1 MCERNSFLLTRKS
14 RMNSETLIQNY
25 HTNPALFDEMQ
36 QNGEIRIPYQ
46 KLMEAL
52 RTHSIDELKLKDKLA
67 AELFMNQGITFTVYS
82 DNAGIE
88 RIFPFDILPRIITAA
103 EWDHVEKGIT
113 QRLKALNLFLK
124 DIYGEQQIIKDKV
137 IPAELIAS
145 CQHYLREVA
154 GIKVPHD
161 IYVHISGIDLI
172 RGEDGTFYILE
183 DNLRTPS
190 GVSYMLENREVT
202 KRLFP
207 ELLSKANVRMVHN
220 YPLLLHNN
228 LMALSPRAIS
238 KPTVVLLTPGIYNS
252 AYYEHTFLA
261 RQMGIQLVE
270 GRDLVIDNH
279 KVYMKTTGGLQ
290 QVDVI
295 YRRID
300 DEFMDPLLFRPDS
313 MLGVPGIMGAY
324 RKGTVALANAV
335 GNGVADDKAVYAY
348 VPAMIKYYLNEDPIL
363 QNVPTYQMSNEDER
377 KHVFEN
383 MHKMVVKRTNQSGGY
398 GMLMGNKATEEE
410 MRLFKNEIEKNPREF
425 IAQPIIQLST
435 VPCFLDGQLKARH
448 VDLRPYALC
457 GPDGVKIV
465 PGGLTRVAL
474 KEGSLVVN
482 SSQGGGS
489 KDTWVID

>member
-1 MCERNSFLLTRKS
+1 
-14 RMNSETLIQNY
+14 MNSETLIKNY

-36 QNGEIRIPYQ
+36 QGGEIRIPYQ

-124 DIYGEQQIIKDKV
+124 DIYNEQQIIHDKI

-207 ELLSKANVRMVHN
+207 DLLSKANVRMVHN

-383 MHKMVVKRTNQSGGY
+383 MNKMVVKRTNQSGGY
-398 GMLMGNKATEEE
+398 GMLMGNKATEDE

>member
-1 MCERNSFLLTRKS
+1 MS
-14 RMNSETLIQNY
+14 RDELIHQY
-25 HTNPALFDEMQ
+25 NPDHHLFDEMKQ
-36 QNGEIRIPYQ
+36 GSDIRVPYQ
-46 KLMEAL
+46 KLMETIL
-52 RTHSIDELKLKDKLA
+52 EHSVETLHLKAKLA
-67 AELFMNQGITFTVYS
+67 GDLFMNQGITFTVYS
-82 DNAGIE
+82 DDEGIE

-103 EWDHVEKGIT
+103 EWDHIEKGIQ

-124 DIYGEQQIIKDKV
+124 DIYNEQQIIKDKI
-137 IPAELIAS
+137 IPAELISS
-145 CQHYLREVA
+145 CSHYMREVA

-207 ELLSKANVRMVHN
+207 ELLSNANVRMVNN
-220 YPLLLHNN
+220 YPLMLHNN
-228 LMALSPRAIS
+228 LMALSPRPVS
-238 KPTVVLLTPGIYNS
+238 NPTVVLLTPGIYNS

-270 GRDLVIDNH
+270 GKDLVINNH
-279 KVYMKTTGGLQ
+279 KVFMKTTSGFQ

-300 DEFMDPLLFRPDS
+300 DEFMDPLLFRSDS
-313 MLGVPGIMGAY
+313 VLGVPGIMGAY

-335 GNGVADDKAVYAY
+335 GNGVADDKAVYVY
-348 VPAMIKYYLNEDPIL
+348 VPAMIKYYLNEEPIL
-363 QNVPTYQMSNEDER
+363 PNVPTYQMSNEDER

-383 MHKMVVKRTNQSGGY
+383 MQRMVVKRTNQSGGY
-398 GMLMGNKATEEE
+398 GMLMGNKASDEK
-410 MRLFKNEIEKNPREF
+410 MNQMKIEIEKHPREF

-435 VPCFLDGQLKARH
+435 VPCFIDGQLKPRH

-457 GPDGVKIV
+457 GPDGIKIV

-474 KEGSLVVN
+474 REGSLVVN

-489 KDTWVID
+489 KDTWVVD

>member
-1 MCERNSFLLTRKS
+1 MSS
-14 RMNSETLIQNY
+14 DHLIHQY
-25 HTNPALFDEMQ
+25 KPDHHLFDEMKQ
-36 QNGEIRIPYQ
+36 GSDIRVPYQ
-46 KLMEAL
+46 KLMETIFEHSVEAL
-52 RTHSIDELKLKDKLA
+52 HLKAKLA
-67 AELFMNQGITFTVYS
+67 GDLFMNQGITFTVYS
-82 DNAGIE
+82 DDEGIE

-103 EWDHVEKGIT
+103 EWDHIEKGIQ

-124 DIYGEQQIIKDKV
+124 DIYNEQQIIKDRI
-137 IPAELIAS
+137 IPAELISS

-154 GIKVPHD
+154 GIKVPYD
-161 IYVHISGIDLI
+161 LYVHISGIDLI
-172 RGEDGTFYILE
+172 RGEDGTFFILE

-207 ELLSKANVRMVHN
+207 ELLSNANVRMVNN
-220 YPLLLHNN
+220 YPLMLHNN
-228 LMALSPRAIS
+228 LMALSPRPVS
-238 KPTVVLLTPGIYNS
+238 NPTVVLLTPGIYNS

-270 GRDLVIDNH
+270 GKDLVINNH
-279 KVYMKTTGGLQ
+279 KVFMKTTSGFQ

-313 MLGVPGIMGAY
+313 VLGVPGIMGAY

-335 GNGVADDKAVYAY
+335 GNGVADDKAVYVY
-348 VPAMIKYYLNEDPIL
+348 VPAMIKYYLNEEPIL
-363 QNVPTYQMSNEDER
+363 PNVPTYQMSNEDER

-383 MHKMVVKRTNQSGGY
+383 MQGMVVKRTNQSGGY
-398 GMLMGNKATEEE
+398 GMLMGNKASDEE
-410 MRLFKNEIEKNPREF
+410 MNQMKIEIEKHPREF

-435 VPCFLDGQLKARH
+435 VPCFIDGQLKPRH

-457 GPDGVKIV
+457 GPDGIKIV

-474 KEGSLVVN
+474 REGSLVVN

-489 KDTWVID
+489 KDTWVVD

>member
-1 MCERNSFLLTRKS
+1 MD
-14 RMNSETLIQNY
+14 SELLIQNY
-25 HTNPALFDEMQ
+25 QTGPALFDEMQ
-36 QNGEIRIPYQ
+36 DSGQIRLPYQ
-46 KLMEAL
+46 KLVE
-52 RTHSIDELKLKDKLA
+52 ELKQHNIDDLHLKHKLA
-67 AELFMNQGITFTVYS
+67 GDLFMSQGITFTVYS
-82 DNAGIE
+82 DDAGIE

-103 EWDHVEKGIT
+103 EWAHVEKGIQ

-124 DIYGEQQIIKDKV
+124 DIYSKQEIIRDSV
-137 IPAELIAS
+137 IPPQLIAS
-145 CQHYLREVA
+145 CPHYLREVA

-207 ELLSKANVRMVHN
+207 DLLSNASVRMVNN
-220 YPLLLHNN
+220 YPLMLHNN
-228 LMALSPRAIS
+228 LMALSPRPVS
-238 KPTVVLLTPGIYNS
+238 NPTVVLLTPGIYNS

-279 KVYMKTTGGLQ
+279 KVYMKTTSGLQ

-348 VPAMIKYYLNEDPIL
+348 VPAMIKYYLNEEPIL
-363 QNVPTYQMSNEDER
+363 PNVPTYQMSNEDER
-377 KHVFEN
+377 NHVFDN

-398 GMLMGNKATEEE
+398 GMLMGNKATDEE
-410 MRLFKNEIEKNPREF
+410 MRLFKEAILKSPREF

-435 VPCFLDGQLKARH
+435 VPCFVDGELKARH

-457 GPDGVKIV
+457 GPDGIKIV

-474 KEGSLVVN
+474 KEG
-482 SSQGGGS
+482 
-489 KDTWVID
+489 

>member
-1 MCERNSFLLTRKS
+1 
-14 RMNSETLIQNY
+14 MNSEALIQNY
-25 HTNPALFDEMQ
+25 QTSSALFDEMQ
-36 QNGEIRIPYQ
+36 NGDKVRVPYQ
-46 KLMEAL
+46 KLVETIL
-52 RTHSIDELKLKDKLA
+52 NHNVEDLHLKDKLA
-67 AELFMNQGITFTVYS
+67 SELFMNQGITFTVYS
-82 DNAGIE
+82 DDAGIE

-103 EWDHVEKGIT
+103 EWDHVEKGIQ

-124 DIYGEQQIIKDKV
+124 DIYNEQQIIKDKIV
-137 IPAELIAS
+137 PGELIAS
-145 CQHYLREVA
+145 CPHYLREVS
-154 GIKVPHD
+154 GIKVPYD

-207 ELLSKANVRMVHN
+207 DLLSAANVRMVNN
-220 YPLLLHNN
+220 YPLLLHQN
-228 LMALSPRAIS
+228 LMALSPRPVS
-238 KPTVVLLTPGIYNS
+238 NPTVVLLTPGIYNS

-261 RQMGIQLVE
+261 RQMGIELVE
-270 GRDLVIDNH
+270 GRDLVIDKH
-279 KVYMKTTGGLQ
+279 KVFMKTTSGLQ

-300 DEFMDPLLFRPDS
+300 DEFIDPLLFRPDS
-313 MLGVPGIMGAY
+313 ILGVPGIMGAY

-348 VPAMIKYYLNEDPIL
+348 VPDMIKYYLNEEPIL
-363 QNVPTYQMSNEDER
+363 PNVPTYQMSNADER
-377 KHVFEN
+377 KYTFEN
-383 MHKMVVKRTNQSGGY
+383 MHRMVVKRTNQSGGY
-398 GMLMGNKATEEE
+398 GMLMGNKASDEEINK
-410 MRLFKNEIEKNPREF
+410 FKEEILKTPREF

-435 VPCFLDGQLKARH
+435 VPCFIDGQFKPRH

-474 KEGSLVVN
+474 REGSLVVN